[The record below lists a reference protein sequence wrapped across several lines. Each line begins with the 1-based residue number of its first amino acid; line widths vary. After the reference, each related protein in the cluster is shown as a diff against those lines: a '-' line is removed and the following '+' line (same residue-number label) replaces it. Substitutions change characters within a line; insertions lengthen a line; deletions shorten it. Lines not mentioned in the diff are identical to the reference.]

1 MTKIQNEQSQNS
13 DKKSKLWQKESKLWQ
28 KSQNY
33 DIPSQY
39 YDLIMTLKGQNKHK
53 KSKSRY

>member
-1 MTKIQNEQSQNS
+1 MNKVKT
-13 DKKSKLWQKESKLWQ
+13 LT

-33 DIPSQY
+33 DKKNLN
-39 YDLIMTLKGQNKHK
+39 YDRKVKIMTYQVNIMTLKGQNKHK